1 LGEISVVN
9 DNRFDQIL
17 GDVWRKVEGRKTGVL
32 HETISILDKQNA
44 RDICKFFEI
53 KEDARITEDLQTLN
67 QIKFL
72 RNPSNNT
79 PMKPIIEAHDL
90 AQAKIDSAIEH
101 SPDNILV
108 QGVNFVRQ
116 NFTNH
121 LEIASII
128 SIALIAIALY
138 TLKQGNRS
146 SNQESSTANIIDN
159 SKTDAV
165 LCLAV
170 PINRVDPELKKILV
184 LESKL
189 TVEEI
194 KLLIDKSVYFI
205 ACEESK
211 VDDYNRKALNL
222 SGESIEY
229 AEDGDVYIQ
238 MHIPTGEDIIGENV
252 KGILS
257 ENLPDSKA
265 TIEDIAILNDLTNI
279 DRFHRA

>member
-1 LGEISVVN
+1 MN
-9 DNRFDQIL
+9 DNEFDRIL
-17 GDVWRKVEGRKTGVL
+17 DDVWRGVKDIEKGVL
-32 HETISILDKQNA
+32 YETISILDKENA
-44 RDICKFFEI
+44 RDICETFKI
-53 KEDARITEDLQTLN
+53 KKDARITEDLQTLN
-67 QIKFL
+67 QIKSL

-90 AQAKIDSAIEH
+90 AQAKIDSAIEN

-108 QGVNFVRQ
+108 QGLNFVRQ

-138 TLKQGNRS
+138 TLKQGNQS
-146 SNQESSTANIIDN
+146 SKQESSTANTIDN
-159 SKTDAV
+159 STTDAV

-170 PINRVDPELKKILV
+170 PISRIDPELKKILV
-184 LESKL
+184 VKSKL
-189 TVEEI
+189 VVDEI

-205 ACEESK
+205 ACDESK
-211 VDDYNRKALNL
+211 LDDYNRKALNL
-222 SGESIEY
+222 SEESIEY

-238 MHIPTGEDIIGENV
+238 LYIPNGKAIIDQDL
-252 KGILS
+252 KRSLS
-257 ENLPDSKA
+257 RNLPDCKA

-279 DRFHRA
+279 HKFHRA